1 MAIVLVLVLA
11 ILSTQA
17 SAHVTD
23 RVFSIPYVSAD
34 QLTMDGD
41 LADWKDLFGEPT
53 ATRLDFD
60 MHWHAEPSGEFN
72 PPAKYDPANLDFR
85 SWVAWSDDGKVYVAI
100 EATDDVYRNSDGI
113 ADQVALIVDGDHSG
127 YHGDPLDE
135 SFDQYY
141 DVIIYP
147 DWGRLRLPFVGA
159 YWDEDGYWAVEPPY
173 ALGTASVLEG
183 ETVSWTVEFYVTAF
197 DLLLDSDPDGSETS
211 TFQPGDTI
219 GFTVGVFDFDHDDVG
234 SGQFYL
240 ENVEEPSGFDRK
252 AHGVLTGSPRAVES
266 TTWARIKATLRP

>member
-1 MAIVLVLVLA
+1 MKTIVLLLA
-11 ILSTQA
+11 LASTQA
-17 SAHVTD
+17 IAHD
-23 RVFSIPYVSAD
+23 GDFSFSIPYVSPD
-34 QLTMDGD
+34 QLTIDGD
-41 LADWKDLFGEPT
+41 LSDWKELFSEPT
-53 ATRLDFD
+53 ATRLDFN

-72 PPAKYDPANLDFR
+72 PPDKYDPANLDFR
-85 SWVAWSDDGKVYVAI
+85 SWVTWSDDGKVYVAI

-135 SFDQYY
+135 SYDQYY

-147 DWGRLRLPFVGA
+147 DWGGLRLPFVGA

-183 ETVSWTVEFYVTAF
+183 ETASWTVEFCVTAF
-197 DLLLDSDPDGSETS
+197 DHLLDSDPDGSETS
-211 TFQPGDTI
+211 KFEPGHTI

-240 ENVEEPSGFDRK
+240 EDVAAASGFDRK
-252 AHGVLTGSPRAVES
+252 AHGVLTGSPSAVES
-266 TTWARIKATLRP
+266 TTWGRIKATLRP